1 MPPEHSTPF
10 IQIESIRRTRE
21 KWRDK
26 RGEKRNYVTA
36 LRDGNGAP
44 RPFLDIDPPRWAIS
58 PGPRR
63 FQSYTS
69 VSFIITEFEG
79 ILRIL
84 LFRDQTSSG
93 GNKSP
98 SNR

>member
-1 MPPEHSTPF
+1 MPPQHSTPF

-44 RPFLDIDPPRWAIS
+44 RPFLDIDPPR
-58 PGPRR
+58 
-63 FQSYTS
+63 
-69 VSFIITEFEG
+69 
-79 ILRIL
+79 
-84 LFRDQTSSG
+84 
-93 GNKSP
+93 
-98 SNR
+98 